1 MDNERSSKFIPYS
14 LGIVVVDKARGSD
27 QIKVYPV
34 EELPQI
40 EGKITDFKKD
50 LKVTSTDIKGATSSS
65 SVKGDAI
72 IVAEWISPGNGN
84 RNTSPDVIKNETVQ
98 IYRFADTDQYY
109 WDTLFREPKLRRLE
123 TVCHMYGNLPKGME
137 PFTKESSYWMEVS
150 THDQHIQVHTT
161 KSNKEPFEYDIKLNT
176 ATGEL
181 LIKDD
186 IGNQIY
192 LSSRAHQIKMI
203 NTNGA
208 FYDMLGDNITINAP
222 ATIKHICQDFIVE
235 AGNTIKTHA
244 GSSTTMNSGSSTDI
258 TAPQNTVH
266 GKLTVTGNTNLQQGL
281 NVSGQNNNGKTGT
294 FQGSFEISQNLTV
307 NQNINAG
314 GNITASGT
322 VHGSNI

>member
-1 MDNERSSKFIPYS
+1 MDTERSSKFVPYS
-14 LGIVVVDKARGSD
+14 LGIVIADKARGSD

-50 LKVTSTDIKGATSSS
+50 LKVTTTDIKGATSTANA
-65 SVKGDAI
+65 KGDAI
-72 IVAEWISPGNGN
+72 IVADWISQGNGN

-98 IYRFADTDQYY
+98 IFRFADTDQYY

-150 THDQHIQVHTT
+150 THDQHLQVHTT

-192 LSSRAHQIKMI
+192 LNSQAHQIKLI
-203 NTNGA
+203 NTDGS
-208 FYDMLGDNITINAP
+208 FYDMLADNITINAP
-222 ATIKHICQDFIVE
+222 STIKHVCQDFIIE
-235 AGNTIKTHA
+235 AGNSITANAGNSTSMTS
-244 GSSTTMNSGSSTDI
+244 GSSTTI
-258 TAPQNTVH
+258 TAPANTID
-266 GKLTVTGNTNLQQGL
+266 GDLTVTGLTQLQQGL
-281 NVSGQNNNGKTGT
+281 NVSGQNNSGKTGT
-294 FQGSFEISQNLTV
+294 FQGSFEITESLSV
-307 NQNINAG
+307 NQNIDAG
-314 GNITASGT
+314 GNITAGGT
-322 VHGSNI
+322 IHGSNI

>member
-1 MDNERSSKFIPYS
+1 MDDERSSKFIPYS
-14 LGIVVVDKARGSD
+14 LGIVVADKARGSD

-50 LKVTSTDIKGATSSS
+50 LKVTSTDIKGATSSAS
-65 SVKGDAI
+65 AKGDAI
-72 IVAEWISPGNGN
+72 IVAEWISPGNSN

-98 IYRFADTDQYY
+98 IYRYADTDQYY

-123 TVCHMYGNLPKGME
+123 TVCHMYGNLPSGMT

-161 KSNKEPFEYDIKLNT
+161 KSNKEPFEYDVKLNT

-192 LSSRAHQIKMI
+192 LSSRAHQIKFI
-203 NTNGA
+203 NTDGA
-208 FYDMLGDNITINAP
+208 FYDMLAQNITIHAP
-222 ATIKHICQDFIVE
+222 ATIKHTCQDFIVE
-235 AGNTIKTHA
+235 AGNTIKMKA
-244 GSSTTMNSGSSTDI
+244 GASTEI
-258 TAPQNTVH
+258 TAPQNTVR
-266 GKLTVTGNTNLQQGL
+266 GKLTVTGLTNLQQGL
-281 NVSGQNNNGKTGT
+281 
-294 FQGSFEISQNLTV
+294 
-307 NQNINAG
+307 
-314 GNITASGT
+314 
-322 VHGSNI
+322 